1 MILMYNKSIHYKE
14 TRNKQRAS
22 SKYKYYYDD
31 KVNKAMSS
39 YHEPNVSI
47 QSISSD
53 SFKSLFSSQ
62 ISSGV
67 SGRLR

>member
-1 MILMYNKSIHYKE
+1 MYNKSIDYKG

-31 KVNKAMSS
+31 KVNKEMSS
-39 YHEPNVSI
+39 YNEPKTSI

-53 SFKSLFSSQ
+53 SLTNLFRAP

-67 SGRLR
+67 SGKLR